1 MIQNGWKNDEKLKGL
16 LETCVKKNLTREESL
31 DFVARDFPQHGK
43 WSIAT
48 LYRRLRQFKIKYIEK
63 KTSTKEVEDAV
74 KKELDG
80 KGERLGYRVTKQK
93 LRIEHNTKVPR
104 DLVYTVTQEL
114 DDEGLNRRKPIAW
127 KSPENVTLLLKEFI
141 GPIL

>member
-1 MIQNGWKNDEKLKGL
+1 M
-16 LETCVKKNLTREESL
+16 
-31 DFVARDFPQHGK
+31 
-43 WSIAT
+43 
-48 LYRRLRQFKIKYIEK
+48 
-63 KTSTKEVEDAV
+63 EDAV

-114 DDEGLNRRKPIAW
+114 DDEGLNRRKPIA
-127 KSPENVTLLLKEFI
+127 
-141 GPIL
+141 